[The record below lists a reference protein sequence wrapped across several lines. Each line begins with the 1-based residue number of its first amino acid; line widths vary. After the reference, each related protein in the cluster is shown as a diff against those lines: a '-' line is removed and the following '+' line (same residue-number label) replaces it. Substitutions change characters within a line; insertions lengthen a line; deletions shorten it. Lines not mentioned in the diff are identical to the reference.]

1 MRTTLTLDEDVRAGL
16 DREVRRSGK
25 PFKEVVNH
33 FLRVGLNSRTTAKP
47 GKPFVVRARRM
58 ELQPGLSLDSI
69 ADLIEQ
75 LEGPAGR

>member
-1 MRTTLTLDEDVRAGL
+1 VRTTLTLEDDVRAGL

-33 FLRVGLNSRTTAKP
+33 FLRVGLNSRTAAKP
-47 GKPFVVRARRM
+47 ARPFVVRARSM
-58 ELQPGLSLDSI
+58 GLEPGLSLDSV

-75 LEGPAGR
+75 LEGPLGR